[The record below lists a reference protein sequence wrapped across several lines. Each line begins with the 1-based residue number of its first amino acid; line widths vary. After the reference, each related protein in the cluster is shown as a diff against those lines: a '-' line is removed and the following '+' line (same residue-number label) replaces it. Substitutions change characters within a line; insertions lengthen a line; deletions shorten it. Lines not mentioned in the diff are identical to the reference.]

1 MNPHT
6 LEVLE
11 FYRVVEKLHD
21 FCWSV
26 PAKRFEVL
34 PSTNVD
40 EVKHS
45 LDCLSEMFEI
55 YRFDGGPPSLLFDDV
70 NMILEKHAADGAVLE
85 PFELIKVAE
94 MYDVVKGFIHLDD
107 KYPNL
112 NKLTSQLVHNE
123 GIITRINRVV
133 QPPNEI
139 KDDASPKLRDIRK
152 QLRQTREKLEAKYN
166 SYLDSKYSAY
176 LSDNV
181 ITVREGRYVLPVR
194 EGAKGK
200 IKGVIH
206 DRSSTG
212 ATFFIEPFEAVELNN
227 SYREIMVAERQEI
240 YCILRSLTDA
250 ILDEIEAIKDN
261 IRILIRLDIY
271 SAKARLARKLDCHR
285 PQINTDNYI
294 NIKNGYHPLLRW
306 HDKQNN
312 TDETIP
318 IDIELGKN
326 FTTLVITGPNTGGKT
341 VALKTVGLL
350 CLMVQSG
357 MFIPAGE
364 DSTMP
369 VFKDIF
375 TDIGDEQ
382 SLEASLSTFSAH
394 LANIRYALEKTKRN
408 CLVLLDELGAGT
420 DPDEGVALGQAI
432 IENLTQRKVPT
443 IVTTHHGRLKALAVN
458 IAGVENGSLD
468 FDRRNLRPTYRF
480 RIGVPGMSYGVET
493 ARKLGLNGKIT
504 DRAESLID
512 RSERKLAGIINQL
525 SDRLKATEEN
535 LQKAQEHKLS
545 YESLAQLYTDKL
557 DNIKK
562 EKKRIKK
569 EALEEAERM
578 ILETKAEIEKLIDS
592 AKKSEK
598 KVEALRAVK
607 HQADVKIKNIKEQV
621 KSIEPPPRMI
631 AAFGKVGEKVY
642 LPDIDVTGEV
652 IEKVDRSGKIR
663 VRVGNAIVL
672 TELRRLFKATA
683 DDESY
688 KAQQKGYS
696 IYEKAMPD
704 MQINL
709 RGLTYDEAQPI
720 LDKYLDDVYLAG
732 FDSVSVIHGKGT
744 GTLRTKIQEF
754 LKKHH
759 RVKSFRL
766 GNWDEGSYGVTIV
779 EIKKD

>member
-11 FYRVVEKLHD
+11 FDKVVEKLHD
-21 FCWSV
+21 LCWSV
-26 PAKRFEVL
+26 PAKRFEVI
-34 PSTNVD
+34 PSTNVN
-40 EVKHS
+40 EIKHS

-55 YRFDGGPPSLLFDDV
+55 YRSDGGPPSLLFDDV
-70 NMILEKHAADGAVLE
+70 DLMLEKHAADGAVLE
-85 PFELIKVAE
+85 PAELVKVADLC
-94 MYDVVKGFIHLDD
+94 DVVKGFIHLDD
-107 KYPNL
+107 KYPSL
-112 NKLTSQLVHNE
+112 CKLTSQLDYNE
-123 GIITRINRVV
+123 EIATRINSVV

-139 KDDASPKLRDIRK
+139 KDSASPKLKDIRK
-152 QLRQTREKLEAKYN
+152 QIRQTREKLEAKYN
-166 SYLDSKYSAY
+166 SYLDSEYSAY

-181 ITVREGRYVLPVR
+181 VTIREGRYVLPVR

-212 ATFFIEPFEAVELNN
+212 ATFFIEPFETVELNN
-227 SYREIMVAERQEI
+227 SYREIMAAEKQEI
-240 YCILRSLTDA
+240 YRILRSLTDK
-250 ILDEIEAIKDN
+250 ILNDIETIKDN
-261 IRILIRLDIY
+261 IRILIELDIC

-285 PQINTDNYI
+285 PQINTDNYL
-294 NIKNGYHPLLRW
+294 NIKKGYHPLLCWR
-306 HDKQNN
+306 DKQNGSDD
-312 TDETIP
+312 TVP
-318 IDIELGKN
+318 IDIELGKR

-350 CLMVQSG
+350 CSMVQSG

-394 LANIRYALEKTKRN
+394 LANIRYALDKTGKD

-432 IENLTQRKVPT
+432 VENLTYRRVPT

-458 IAGVENGSLD
+458 IDGVENGSLD
-468 FDRRNLRPTYRF
+468 FDRQNLKPTYRF

-493 ARKLGLNGKIT
+493 ARKLGLDEKIT
-504 DRAESLID
+504 VRAESLID

-525 SDRLKATEEN
+525 SDKLKATEED
-535 LQKAQEHKLS
+535 LQKAHKHKLS
-545 YESLAQLYTDKL
+545 YESLVRLYTDKI
-557 DNIKK
+557 DNIEK
-562 EKKRIKK
+562 EKKQIKK
-569 EALEEAERM
+569 EALEETEQM
-578 ILETKAEIEKLIDS
+578 IFEAKSEIEKLIDA

-598 KVEALRAVK
+598 KVEALRVAK
-607 HQADVKIKNIKEQV
+607 RQAEIKIKDIKEQV
-621 KSIEPPPRMI
+621 KKIEPPLKMA
-631 AAFGKVGEKVY
+631 AAFGKVGERVY
-642 LPDIDVTGEV
+642 VPDINATGEI
-652 IEKVDRSGKIR
+652 IEKADKSGKVR

-672 TELRRLFKATA
+672 TELRRLFKAT

-688 KAQQKGYS
+688 QAQAKGYS

-709 RGLTYDEAQPI
+709 RGLTYDEAQPL

-744 GTLRTKIQEF
+744 GTLRAKIQEF